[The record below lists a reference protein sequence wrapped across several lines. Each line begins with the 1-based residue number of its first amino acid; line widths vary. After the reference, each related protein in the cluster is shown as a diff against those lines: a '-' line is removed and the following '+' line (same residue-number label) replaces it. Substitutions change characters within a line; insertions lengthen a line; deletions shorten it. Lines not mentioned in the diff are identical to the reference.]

1 MWFQG
6 FFSLLLP
13 LLLLPLLIIIIIVFI
28 IILITDQ
35 VTNESLHYINIW
47 FYGIFLKLIPCIVL
61 TILTALLV
69 KALVE
74 VSQPSKA
81 PQMEMFW
88 TKSEESGFA

>member
-1 MWFQG
+1 MTPRI
-6 FFSLLLP
+6 LP
-13 LLLLPLLIIIIIVFI
+13 PPQHHHHHRHLQSNYHL
-28 IILITDQ
+28 DQ

-74 VSQPSKA
+74 VKQS
-81 PQMEMFW
+81 
-88 TKSEESGFA
+88 TKVLDAVGGIWFCIK